1 MAPKNYNNLLTSGRR
16 SNKDPKD
23 AHILALVVVDQMLA
37 DNSRKSS
44 KKYHR
49 ESTKVE
55 PDYIRDLS
63 PWMIKYSKGGVVNRY
78 KDGKEYW
85 WCKEQ
90 NFGKGKWVHHK
101 TEDHRK
107 WTRNLSKSG
116 GSTKSSR

>member
-78 KDGKEYW
+78 KDGK
-85 WCKEQ
+85 
-90 NFGKGKWVHHK
+90 
-101 TEDHRK
+101 
-107 WTRNLSKSG
+107 
-116 GSTKSSR
+116 